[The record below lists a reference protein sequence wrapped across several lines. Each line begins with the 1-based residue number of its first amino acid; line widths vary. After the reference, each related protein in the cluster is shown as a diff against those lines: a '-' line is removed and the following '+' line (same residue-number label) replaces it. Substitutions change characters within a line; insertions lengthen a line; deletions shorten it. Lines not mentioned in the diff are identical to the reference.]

1 MTGVLF
7 AFMKKIFIILGSI
20 LIVPILLLL
29 LALSAVN
36 KIVTDEFIVSQLEKN
51 MNLRAELKKIDV
63 SLFSTISS
71 IHLEGL
77 KLNNRDKYADDAVP
91 LKDRPP
97 LQSALISMENFEFE
111 LNFLAILKGEVQLK
125 KLLLLDPEINLVL
138 FEKGGN
144 NLSSLFLPPKI
155 VEGKPNEKLTNPQK
169 EIPKEPEDT
178 DEEDPTP
185 FSIKSIPVSANLKEI
200 GIKSGNINILVKK
213 TAQKLNIQSLNL
225 LINSIDIVPDDLK
238 NHNSVTVDFNFI
250 LKVISTETKL
260 ERANLLFKS
269 NAKVSPFVVET
280 GFVNPAITYKMTF
293 QKDSF
298 MEGLAI
304 FESIT
309 NSVPL
314 LKNAGIEPKGL
325 NGKSTLTKDTTAEIL
340 YSAGKIKFLQDV
352 TFETKNYDLEL
363 IKASEIS
370 ISTSS
375 HTFNA
380 NLKLSREESDKSLSG
395 VTKIKSEKPEM
406 APLVDGILSKV
417 TKENRLFI
425 PFQSTGNLNNPNVT
439 VNLELP
445 SLLDSVKGMIL
456 DKASEELQKQLKDK
470 LPIGGDLLKKIF

>member
-1 MTGVLF
+1 MTGVLVT
-7 AFMKKIFIILGSI
+7 FMKKIFIFLG
-20 LIVPILLLL
+20 LIFLVPILLLF

-36 KIVTDEFIVSQLEKN
+36 KIVTDEFIVTQLERN
-51 MNLRAELKKIDV
+51 MNLRAEIKKIDV
-63 SLFSTISS
+63 SLFSAISS

-77 KLNNRDKYADDAVP
+77 KLNHRDKYADDAIP

-97 LQSALISMENFEFE
+97 LQTALISMENFEFE

-125 KLLLLDPEINLVL
+125 KLLLLDPDINLVL
-138 FEKGGN
+138 YEKGGN

-155 VEGKPNEKLTNPQK
+155 VEGKPNDPEK
-169 EIPKEPEDT
+169 EIAKESEDT
-178 DEEDPTP
+178 VEEDPTP

-250 LKVISTETKL
+250 LKVISTEAKA
-260 ERANLLFKS
+260 ERASLLFKS

-293 QKDSF
+293 QKDSYL
-298 MEGLAI
+298 EGLAI

-340 YSAGKIKFLQDV
+340 YSAGKVKFLQDV

-363 IKASEIS
+363 LKGSDII
-370 ISTSS
+370 IPTSS
-375 HTFNA
+375 HTFTA
-380 NLKLSREESDKSLSG
+380 NLKLSREESDKSLAG

-425 PFQSTGNLNNPNVT
+425 PFRSTGNLNNPEVT
-439 VNLELP
+439 VDLELP
-445 SLLDSVKGMIL
+445 SLLDSVKGMII

-470 LPIGGDLLKKIF
+470 LPGGGDLLKKIF